1 MLLILVVTCAEI
13 SIVMAYFQ
21 LCSEDYNWWWRAFLT
36 SGSSA
41 LYLFA
46 YAIVYFT
53 CVLGWEAA
61 ACKMGLRRGR
71 GESALPSHSLHNSG
85 LQDRPLQ
92 STRCRPLVRSHLA
105 PSPPRSYDA
114 LADAT
119 PPTPEYKDTTRLE
132 PFSSAARTAAVVA
145 GYPKVAA
152 IIANV
157 KANAN
162 LQKYLAA
169 RPASSF

>member
-1 MLLILVVTCAEI
+1 MR
-13 SIVMAYFQ
+13 
-21 LCSEDYNWWWRAFLT
+21 DRDGGPRG
-36 SGSSA
+36 GSP
-41 LYLFA
+41 
-46 YAIVYFT
+46 
-53 CVLGWEAA
+53 LGGGCGA
-61 ACKMGLRRGR
+61 RTTP
-71 GESALPSHSLHNSG
+71 LP
-85 LQDRPLQ
+85 
-92 STRCRPLVRSHLA
+92 A
-105 PSPPRSYDA
+105 PAPPRSYYA
-114 LADAT
+114 LADAM

-157 KANAN
+157 AANAN